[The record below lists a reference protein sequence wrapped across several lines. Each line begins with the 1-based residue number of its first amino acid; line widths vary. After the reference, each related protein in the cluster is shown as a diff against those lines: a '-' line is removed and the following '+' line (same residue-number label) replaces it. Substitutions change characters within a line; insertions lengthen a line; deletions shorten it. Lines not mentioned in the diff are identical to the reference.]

1 VKRDGE
7 LPSGCIVNERV
18 RGSGLEQIDG
28 EWYYTVADVDQMAPF
43 LMSLVS
49 DGDRWMFVSSSGAL
63 TAGRGDADQALFPYV
78 TDDRL
83 HANGGQSGPVTRL
96 LVTVGGEEILWIPF
110 TARPTAGTR
119 RFVSK
124 SIVGD
129 SVIFEEHRADLGMR
143 FRYRWSSS
151 ATHGFVR
158 TSTVENTTREQVRV
172 AALDGL
178 VDVLPYG
185 LEPTVYQRL
194 SNLSNAYKRSE
205 LVDPVARLAIY
216 SLETP
221 VSDRPEPEEVLRAT
235 VVWSVGLDGPISLDP
250 QAIARFEEG
259 ENTSSELVTGVPGAY
274 LVSGDIELDPATTR
288 SWQIVADV
296 GYAQSD
302 VVRLRHDLRPG
313 PDAGP
318 GVGSDAGSG
327 ADPVAANDVATML
340 DDESR
345 GTAERLVDMM
355 TRADASQI
363 TGDPVACA
371 HHFANVTYNV
381 MRGGVPLD
389 GYRIDVGDLVDF
401 VGQRNRHVASRH
413 AAFFA
418 TLPERIERRDLL
430 ERIAVAVAD
439 TGDVHLARLAEEYLP
454 FSFSRRHGDP
464 SRPWNKF
471 SIRVVDEAGDPVVY
485 YEGNWRDVFQNWEAL
500 CESYPEYL
508 PGVVTLFV
516 DASTA
521 DGYNPYRIT
530 RDGIDWEVPDP
541 DDPWSNIGYWGDH
554 QIVYLLRLLE
564 ATERYQPGEIARRL
578 DLAAYTYADVPYRIA
593 PYDDLVRDPKAT
605 IEFDD
610 DAHAASMER
619 VADLGGDGKLLA
631 DAEGRIVVVSLL
643 EKLLVPVLAKLSNFV
658 PGGGIWMNTQRPEW
672 NDANNALVGNGL
684 SMVTL
689 FHLRRY
695 LAHLRSLAV
704 DHGGEISISSE
715 VVAWFDALRAALA
728 SSPTGRGP
736 GAGAEVDV
744 EVDVDRQRRDLMDRL
759 GRAACDH
766 RSAIAASG
774 FSGAT
779 QMVAPALV
787 VELCDAAIGHL
798 DATIEE
804 NWRADGLVHSYNIVH
819 FPTDQTATVS
829 PLPEMLEGQ
838 VAALASG
845 GLSAGRQADLLD
857 ALFESALVRPDL
869 GTFLLAPVQRPK
881 AFLAKN
887 VIDADLVEANALLS
901 QLVAAD
907 DRSVIRADLD
917 GVYRFAP
924 DLTTAP
930 TLRERLDHLGST
942 ERWASLVE
950 HESAAVLEI
959 YESVFQHRAYI
970 GRSGSMYAYEGIGSV
985 YWHMVTKLLLAVQE
999 AMADAVQRGDD
1010 DREVERLRDAYW
1022 RVHAGLG
1029 VNKSA
1034 AEFGAIPTDPYS
1046 HTPAHAGAQQ
1056 PGMTGAVKEEMLARR
1071 RELGIGVL
1079 GGRIVFDTLLLRD
1092 DELLDAPTE
1101 WTVPGVDHRD
1111 EVVQLPAGAVGS
1123 TLCQVPI
1130 VVEVGDGDAQIDVEF
1145 ADGRTER
1152 HRGDR
1157 LERSV
1162 SALIFGRTGDVRQ
1175 VRVTV
1180 GRAR

>member
-1 VKRDGE
+1 MTAEFHQGART
-7 LPSGCIVNERV
+7 
-18 RGSGLEQIDG
+18 SGLEQIDG
-28 EWYYTVADVDQMAPF
+28 EWWYTVADVDRMAPF

-49 DGDRWMFVSSSGAL
+49 DGDRWMFVSSTGAL
-63 TAGRGDADQALFPYV
+63 TAGRGDADHALFPYV

-83 HANGGQSGPVTRL
+83 HASAGRSGPVTR
-96 LVTVGGEEILWIPF
+96 VRVVVDGDEVLWTPF
-110 TARPTAGTR
+110 EARSAAGLR

-129 SVIFEEHRADLGMR
+129 SVVFEEHRDDLGLQ
-143 FRYRWSSS
+143 FSYRWSSS

-158 TSTVENTTREQVRV
+158 TSTLRNVTAERMHV
-172 AALDGL
+172 AVLDGF

-185 LEPTVYQRL
+185 VDPTIHQRL

-205 LVDPVARLAIY
+205 LVDPAARLAVY
-216 SLETP
+216 SLESP
-221 VSDRPEPEEVLRAT
+221 VSDQAEPEEVLRAT
-235 VVWSVGLDGPISLDP
+235 VVWSTGLDGVVSLDP
-250 QAIARFEEG
+250 RAIARFEAG
-259 ENTSSELVTGVPGAY
+259 DDTAAELVTGLPGAY
-274 LVSGDIELDPATTR
+274 LVRADLELHPATSS

-296 GYAQSD
+296 GHAQGD
-302 VVRLRHDLRPG
+302 VVRLQRELHGD
-313 PDAGP
+313 
-318 GVGSDAGSG
+318 SG
-327 ADPVAANDVATML
+327 DTPDVATML
-340 DDESR
+340 GDESR
-345 GTAERLVDMM
+345 GTADRLVEIM
-355 TRADASQI
+355 TRADASQL
-363 TGDPVACA
+363 TGDPLACA

-389 GYRIDVGDLVDF
+389 GYRIDVADLVDF
-401 VGQRNRHVASRH
+401 VGQRNRHVATRH

-418 TLPERIERRDLL
+418 SLPDRIERRELL
-430 ERIAVAVAD
+430 ERIATVVAE
-439 TGDVHLARLAEEYLP
+439 TGDVHLGRLGEEYLP

-471 SIRVVDEAGDPVVY
+471 SIRVVDEAGDAVVY

-521 DGYNPYRIT
+521 DGHNPYRIT

-578 DLAAYTYADVPYRIA
+578 GTAAYTYADVPYRIA

-605 IEFDD
+605 IEFDEA
-610 DAHAASMER
+610 AHAAAMDR

-631 DAEGRIVVVSLL
+631 DADGRIVVVTLL

-672 NDANNALVGNGL
+672 NDANNALVGYGL

-695 LAHLRSLAV
+695 LAHLRSLV
-704 DHGGEISISSE
+704 ESHRSETPISSE
-715 VVAWFDALRAALA
+715 IVVWLDAVREVLAAP
-728 SSPTGRGP
+728 PT
-736 GAGAEVDV
+736 GAGADVDA
-744 EVDVDRQRRDLMDRL
+744 DVDRQRRDLMNRL
-759 GRAACDH
+759 GRAASDH
-766 RSAIAASG
+766 RSAIEASG
-774 FSGAT
+774 FSGAVD
-779 QMVAPALV
+779 MVAADAI
-787 VELCDAAIGHL
+787 VELCEAAIGHL
-798 DATIEE
+798 DATINE

-819 FPTDQTATVS
+819 FPTGDTATVS

-838 VAALASG
+838 VAALASA
-845 GLSAGRQADLLD
+845 GLSACQQADLLD
-857 ALFESALVRPDL
+857 ALFASALVRLDL
-869 GTFLLAPVQRPK
+869 GTFLLAPVRRPK

-887 VIDADLVEANALLS
+887 VVDPG
-901 QLVAAD
+901 LVAANPLLSELAAAD
-907 DRSVIRADLD
+907 ERSVIRADLD
-917 GVYRFAP
+917 GTYRFAP
-924 DLTTAP
+924 ELTTAP
-930 TLRERLDHLGST
+930 ALSERLERLGRDD
-942 ERWASLVE
+942 RWASLVE
-950 HESAAVLEI
+950 RETNAVLEI
-959 YESVFQHRAYI
+959 YESVFRHRAYI

-999 AMADAVQRGDD
+999 ALADAVQRGDD
-1010 DREVERLRDAYW
+1010 AVVVERLRDAYW

-1029 VNKSA
+1029 VNKTA

-1071 RELGIGVL
+1071 RELGIGVI
-1079 GGRIVFDTLLLRD
+1079 GGQLAFDALLLRD
-1092 DELLDAPTE
+1092 GELLDAPTQ
-1101 WTVPGVDHRD
+1101 WTVPGIDGRD
-1111 EVVQLPAGAVGS
+1111 EVVQLPAGSVGS
-1123 TLCQVPI
+1123 TVCQVPI
-1130 VVEVGDGDAQIDVEF
+1130 VVAVGEGQSTVDVEY

-1152 HRGDR
+1152 HDGAR
-1157 LERSV
+1157 LEPAD
-1162 SALIFGRTGDVRQ
+1162 SAAIFGRTGDVRQ
-1175 VRVTV
+1175 VRVSLGV
-1180 GRAR
+1180 R

>member
-1 VKRDGE
+1 MTVQLDQGLR
-7 LPSGCIVNERV
+7 S
-18 RGSGLEQIDG
+18 SGLELIDS
-28 EWYYTVADVDQMAPF
+28 EWYYTVADVDRMAPF

-63 TAGRGDADQALFPYV
+63 TAGRGDATQALFPYV
-78 TDDRL
+78 TDDHL

-96 LVTVGGEEILWIPF
+96 RVRVDDGDTELWIPF
-110 TARPTAGTR
+110 EERPRPGTR

-129 SVIFEEHRADLGMR
+129 ALIFEEHREDLGLR
-143 FRYRWSSS
+143 FRYRWNTS

-158 TSTVENTTREQVRV
+158 TSTVENLSGGSTHVEV
-172 AALDGL
+172 LDGL
-178 VDVLPYG
+178 VDLLPSG
-185 LEPTVYQRL
+185 LDPTVYQRL

-205 LVDPVARLAIY
+205 LIDPVARIAVY

-221 VSDRPEPEEVLRAT
+221 VSDQAEPEEVLRAT
-235 VVWSVGLDGPISLDP
+235 VVWSSGLDGPVSLDAG
-250 QAIARFEEG
+250 AIGRFEAG
-259 ENTSSELVTGVPGAY
+259 ADTDDAVTGLVTGVPGAY
-274 LVSGDIELDPATTR
+274 LVHGDIELQSGTSR
-288 SWQIVADV
+288 SWRVVADV
-296 GYAQSD
+296 AYSQGE
-302 VVRLRHDLRPG
+302 VVRLRHVLQATEGR
-313 PDAGP
+313 
-318 GVGSDAGSG
+318 
-327 ADPVAANDVATML
+327 ADQVVALL
-340 DDESR
+340 DDGSR
-345 GTAERLVDMM
+345 RTAARLVEIM
-355 TRADASQI
+355 TRADASQV
-363 TGDPVACA
+363 TGDPLACA
-371 HHFANVTYNV
+371 HHYANVTYNV

-389 GYRIDVGDLVDF
+389 GYMIDVGDLVDF
-401 VGQRNRHVASRH
+401 VSQRNRHVAGRH
-413 AAFFA
+413 ADFFA
-418 TLPERIERRDLL
+418 SLPARIERSELL
-430 ERIAVAVAD
+430 GRIATHVD
-439 TGDVHLARLAEEYLP
+439 DDGDVHLARLADEYLP

-516 DASTA
+516 DASTV

-578 DLAAYTYADVPYRIA
+578 GTAAYTYADVPYRIA
-593 PYDDLVRDPKAT
+593 SYDDLVRDPKAT
-605 IEFDD
+605 IEFDEL
-610 DAHAASMER
+610 AHAAAMAR
-619 VADLGGDGKLLA
+619 VAELGGDGKLLV
-631 DAEGRIVVVSLL
+631 DAEGQIVVVTLL

-672 NDANNALVGNGL
+672 NDANNALVGHGL

-695 LAHLRSLAV
+695 LAHLRTLLADQV
-704 DHGGEISISSE
+704 TATPISVE
-715 VVAWFDALRAALA
+715 VVAWFDAVRDALLAAA
-728 SSPTGRGP
+728 VEHGP
-736 GAGAEVDV
+736 GAD
-744 EVDVDRQRRDLMDRL
+744 QRRRSLVDRL
-759 GRAACDH
+759 GRAASDH
-766 RSAIAASG
+766 RVTIAASG
-774 FSGAT
+774 LSGTTDA
-779 QMVAPALV
+779 VDPAAIV
-787 VELCDAAIGHL
+787 DLCDAAIRHL
-798 DATIEE
+798 DATIEQ

-819 FPTDQTATVS
+819 FPTDETATVS

-838 VAALASG
+838 VAALASA
-845 GLSAGRQADLLD
+845 GLSARRQADLVD
-857 ALFESALVRPDL
+857 ALFASALVRPDL
-869 GTFLLAPVQRPK
+869 GTFLLAPVRLPK

-887 VIDADLVEANALLS
+887 IIDADLVAANALLS

-907 DRSVIRADLD
+907 DRTVVRADLD
-917 GVYRFAP
+917 GAYRFAP

-930 TLRERLDHLGST
+930 ALGERLDQLGRS
-942 ERWASLVE
+942 ERWAPLVSRE
-950 HESAAVLEI
+950 RAAVLEI
-959 YESVFQHRAYI
+959 YESVFHHRAYI
-970 GRSGSMYAYEGIGSV
+970 GRSGSMHAYEGIGSV

-999 AMADAVQRGDD
+999 AASDAARRSDEPA
-1010 DREVERLRDAYW
+1010 EVARLCDAYW

-1071 RELGIGVL
+1071 RELGIGVVD
-1079 GGRIVFDTLLLRD
+1079 GRIVFDGLLLRD
-1092 DELLDAPTE
+1092 DELLDEPTA
-1101 WTVPGVDHRD
+1101 WTVPGVEAHDQ
-1111 EVVQLPAGAVGS
+1111 VVQLPAGSVGS
-1123 TLCQVPI
+1123 TVCQVPI
-1130 VVEVGDGDAQIDVEF
+1130 VVAAGGGEPQIEVEF

-1152 HRGDR
+1152 HQADR
-1157 LERSV
+1157 LDRSL
-1162 SALIFGRTGDVRQ
+1162 SAQVFGRTGTIRQ
-1175 VRVTV
+1175 VRV
-1180 GRAR
+1180 RLDRS

>member
-1 VKRDGE
+1 MTAEFHHGART
-7 LPSGCIVNERV
+7 
-18 RGSGLEQIDG
+18 SGLEQIDG
-28 EWYYTVADVDQMAPF
+28 VWWYTVADVDQMAPF

-63 TAGRGDADQALFPYV
+63 TAGRGDAGHALFPYV

-83 HANGGQSGPVTRL
+83 HADGGQSGPVTR
-96 LVTVGGEEILWIPF
+96 VRVHVDGEDVLWIPF
-110 TARPTAGTR
+110 DSRAVPGTR

-129 SVIFEEHRADLGMR
+129 SVMFEEHRADLGMR
-143 FRYRWSSS
+143 FRYQWSSS
-151 ATHGFVR
+151 ATYGFVR
-158 TSTVENTTREQVRV
+158 TSTVENASGERIRIAV
-172 AALDGL
+172 LDGV
-178 VDVLPYG
+178 VDLLPYG
-185 LEPTVYQRL
+185 LDPTIYQRL

-205 LVDPVARLAIY
+205 LVDPVARLAVY

-221 VSDRPEPEEVLRAT
+221 VSDRPEPEEVLQAT
-235 VVWSVGLDGPISLDP
+235 VAWSSGLDGPISLDAS
-250 QAIARFEEG
+250 AIGRFEAG
-259 ENTSSELVTGVPGAY
+259 ETATGASAPAELVTGVPGAY
-274 LVSGDIELDPATTR
+274 LVRDDIELEPGTAR
-288 SWQIVADV
+288 SWRIVADV
-296 GYAQSD
+296 GHAQPD
-302 VVRLRHDLRPG
+302 VVRLRRELRPG
-313 PDAGP
+313 AT
-318 GVGSDAGSG
+318 
-327 ADPVAANDVATML
+327 NDVATML
-340 DDESR
+340 DDETR
-345 GTAERLVDMM
+345 HTAERLVEIM
-355 TRADASQI
+355 TRADASQF
-363 TGDPVACA
+363 TGDAVACA
-371 HHFANVTYNV
+371 HHVANVTYNV

-389 GYRIDVGDLVDF
+389 GYRIDVADLVDF
-401 VGQRNRHVASRH
+401 LGQRNRLVASRH
-413 AAFFA
+413 AEFFA
-418 TLPERIERRDLL
+418 SLPERIERRDLL
-430 ERIAVAVAD
+430 ERIAAVVAE
-439 TGDVHLARLAEEYLP
+439 TGDVHLARLGDEYLP

-578 DLAAYTYADVPYRIA
+578 GTAAYTYADVPYRIA

-605 IEFDD
+605 IEFDEV
-610 DAHAASMER
+610 AHAAALDR
-619 VADLGGDGKLLA
+619 VADLGGDGKLLV
-631 DAEGRIVVVSLL
+631 DTEGRIVAVTLL

-672 NDANNALVGNGL
+672 NDANNALVGYGL

-695 LAHLRSLAV
+695 LAHLRSLVHGHGSETELAV
-704 DHGGEISISSE
+704 SSE
-715 VVAWFDALRAALA
+715 IVAWFDAVSAALA
-728 SSPTGRGP
+728 TSPVGP
-736 GAGAEVDV
+736 GPDADGA
-744 EVDVDRQRRDLMDRL
+744 VDRRRRDLMDRL
-759 GRAACDH
+759 GRAASEH
-766 RSAIAASG
+766 RSLLAASG

-779 QMVAPALV
+779 DVIGTGAIV
-787 VELCDAAIGHL
+787 DLCDAAIGHL
-798 DATIEE
+798 DATIGQS
-804 NWRADGLVHSYNIVH
+804 WRADGLVHSYNIVH
-819 FPTDQTATVS
+819 FPTDDTATVS

-838 VAALASG
+838 VAALASA
-845 GLSAGRQADLLD
+845 GLSATQQADLVD
-857 ALFESALVRPDL
+857 ALFASALVRPDI
-869 GTFLLAPVQRPK
+869 GTFLLAPVHRPK

-887 VIDADLVEANALLS
+887 VVDPDLVAANPLLS
-901 QLVAAD
+901 QLLAAD
-907 DRSVIRADLD
+907 DPSVIRTDLD
-917 GVYRFAP
+917 GTHRFAP

-930 TLRERLDHLGST
+930 ALRERLERLGGT
-942 ERWASLVE
+942 DRWASLVE
-950 HESAAVLEI
+950 QHSEAVLEI
-959 YESVFQHRAYI
+959 YESVFRHRAYI

-999 AMADAVQRGDD
+999 AMSDAVRRGDD
-1010 DREVERLRDAYW
+1010 PVAVARLRDAYW

-1071 RELGIGVL
+1071 RELGIGVVD
-1079 GGRIVFDTLLLRD
+1079 GCIAFDGLLLRD
-1092 DELLDAPTE
+1092 DELLAAPTE

-1111 EVVQLPAGAVGS
+1111 EVVQLPVGAVGS
-1123 TLCQVPI
+1123 TFCQVPI
-1130 VVEVGDGDAQIDVEF
+1130 VIAVGDDEPQIQIEF
-1145 ADGRTER
+1145 ADGRTEQR
-1152 HRGDR
+1152 PGDR
-1157 LERSV
+1157 LDRSD

-1175 VRVTV
+1175 VRVTL
-1180 GRAR
+1180 GAR

>member
-1 VKRDGE
+1 MTAEFHPR
-7 LPSGCIVNERV
+7 S
-18 RGSGLEQIDG
+18 SGLEQIDG
-28 EWYYTVADVDQMAPF
+28 EWCYTVVDADRMAPF

-63 TAGRGDADQALFPYV
+63 TAGRGDATQALFPYV

-96 LVTVGGEEILWIPF
+96 RVHVGGAVGGDAGVLWIPF
-110 TARPTAGTR
+110 EDRPAPGTR

-129 SVIFEEHRADLGMR
+129 ALMFEEHRDDLGLR

-151 ATHGFVR
+151 ATYGFVR
-158 TSTVENTTREQVRV
+158 TSTVENLSGDVLTVEV
-172 AALDGL
+172 LDGL
-178 VDVLPYG
+178 VDLLPYG
-185 LEPTVYQRL
+185 LDPTVYQRL

-205 LVDPVARLAIY
+205 LIDPVARIAVY

-221 VSDRPEPEEVLRAT
+221 VSDQAEPEEVLRAT
-235 VVWSVGLDGPISLDP
+235 VAWSSGLDGTVHLDAAAIGRFEVGLDSDDP
-250 QAIARFEEG
+250 A
-259 ENTSSELVTGVPGAY
+259 TELVTGVPGAY
-274 LVSGDIELDPATTR
+274 LVRAVVDLSPGATR
-288 SWQIVADV
+288 SWQVVADV
-296 GYAQSD
+296 AYAQGD
-302 VVRLRHDLRPG
+302 VVRLRRDLR
-313 PDAGP
+313 AG
-318 GVGSDAGSG
+318 AGN
-327 ADPVAANDVATML
+327 ADDVAAVL

-345 GTAERLVDMM
+345 RTADRLVEIM
-355 TRADASQI
+355 TRADAAQL

-371 HHFANVTYNV
+371 HHYANVTYNV

-401 VGQRNRHVASRH
+401 VTQRNRQVAARHVEFLDS
-413 AAFFA
+413 
-418 TLPERIERRDLL
+418 LPERIERRDLL
-430 ERIAVAVAD
+430 ERIAAEAAE
-439 TGDVHLARLAEEYLP
+439 TGDVHLSRLADEYLP

-516 DASTA
+516 DASTV

-564 ATERYQPGEIARRL
+564 ATERYHPGEIARRL
-578 DLAAYTYADVPYRIA
+578 GTAAYTYAAVPYRIA
-593 PYDDLVRDPKAT
+593 SYDDLVRDPKAT

-610 DAHAASMER
+610 VAHAAAMDR
-619 VADLGGDGKLLA
+619 VAELGGDGKLLA
-631 DAEGRIVVVSLL
+631 AADGSIVVVTLL

-672 NDANNALVGNGL
+672 NDANNALVGHGL

-695 LAHLRSLAV
+695 LAHLRTLLA
-704 DHGGEISISSE
+704 DASATSISAE
-715 VVAWFDALRAALA
+715 VAAWFQTVSDVLVVEPVDDGPDA
-728 SSPTGRGP
+728 
-736 GAGAEVDV
+736 
-744 EVDVDRQRRDLMDRL
+744 DRRRRELVDRL
-759 GRAACDH
+759 GRAASDH
-766 RSAIAASG
+766 RAVIAASG
-774 FSGAT
+774 LSGEMAVVDP
-779 QMVAPALV
+779 VAI
-787 VELCDAAIGHL
+787 VELCDAAIRHL

-819 FPTDQTATVS
+819 FPTDDTATVS

-838 VAALASG
+838 VAALASA
-845 GLSAGRQADLLD
+845 GLSARRQADLVD

-869 GTFLLAPVQRPK
+869 GTFLLAPVRLPK

-887 VIDADLVEANALLS
+887 VIDADLVDANALLS
-901 QLVAAD
+901 QLVTAD
-907 DRSVIRADLD
+907 DRSVIRSDPD
-917 GVYRFAP
+917 GAYRFAP

-930 TLRERLDHLGST
+930 ALGERLDHVGRS
-942 ERWASLVE
+942 ERWASLVASE
-950 HESAAVLEI
+950 REAVLEI
-959 YESVFQHRAYI
+959 YEAVFQHRAYI
-970 GRSGSMYAYEGIGSV
+970 GRSGSMHAYEGIGSV

-999 AMADAVQRGDD
+999 AVSDAVQRGGDD
-1010 DREVERLRDAYW
+1010 AEVVRLRDAYW

-1029 VNKSA
+1029 VNKTA

-1071 RELGIGVL
+1071 RELGIGVVD
-1079 GGRIVFDTLLLRD
+1079 GRIMFDGVLLRD
-1092 DELLDAPTE
+1092 SELLDEATE
-1101 WTVPGVDHRD
+1101 WTVPGVDLRD

-1123 TLCQVPI
+1123 TFCQVPI
-1130 VVEVGDGDAQIDVEF
+1130 VVAVGDGDPQIDVDF
-1145 ADGRTER
+1145 ADGRTE
-1152 HRGDR
+1152 HLQGDR
-1157 LERSV
+1157 LDRSD

-1175 VRVTV
+1175 VRVTL
-1180 GRAR
+1180 GRG

>member
-1 VKRDGE
+1 MT
-7 LPSGCIVNERV
+7 ERL
-18 RGSGLEQIDG
+18 RESGLEEFDG
-28 EWYYTVADVDQMAPF
+28 EWWYTVADVDQTAPF

-49 DGDRWMFVSSSGAL
+49 DGDRWMFASSSGAL
-63 TAGRGDADQALFPYV
+63 TAGRGDAGHALFPYV
-78 TDDRL
+78 TDDLL
-83 HANGGQSGPVTRL
+83 HANGGQSGPVTRIRL
-96 LVTVGGEEILWIPF
+96 DVGGDEVLWIPF
-110 TARPTAGTR
+110 EARLTPGTR

-129 SVIFEEHRADLGMR
+129 SVVFEEHRADLGMR
-143 FRYRWSSS
+143 FRYRWGSSER
-151 ATHGFVR
+151 HGFVR
-158 TSTVENTTREQVRV
+158 TSTVENTTGERVRV
-172 AALDGL
+172 AVLDGV
-178 VDVLPYG
+178 VDLLPYG
-185 LEPTVYQRL
+185 LDPTVYQRL

-205 LVDPVARLAIY
+205 LIDPVARLAVY

-221 VSDRPEPEEVLRAT
+221 VSDRPEPEEVLRAN
-235 VVWSVGLDGPISLDP
+235 VAWSTGLDGPVSLDP
-250 QAIARFEEG
+250 RAIARFEAG
-259 ENTSSELVTGVPGAY
+259 EDMAGEDMASEFVTGIPGAH
-274 LVSGDIELDPATTR
+274 LVRGDVELEPGTSR

-296 GYAQSD
+296 GYAQAD
-302 VVRLRHDLRPG
+302 VVRLQRDLRPD
-313 PDAGP
+313 P
-318 GVGSDAGSG
+318 SG
-327 ADPVAANDVATML
+327 TDDLAAML
-340 DDESR
+340 DDQASR
-345 GTAERLVDMM
+345 TAERLVEIM
-355 TRADASQI
+355 TRADASQV
-363 TGDPVACA
+363 TGDPLACA

-413 AAFFA
+413 AGFFVS
-418 TLPERIERRDLL
+418 LPDRIDRRDLL
-430 ERIAVAVAD
+430 ERIATVVAE
-439 TGDVHLARLAEEYLP
+439 TGDVHLARLGEEYLP

-464 SRPWNKF
+464 SRPWNMF

-500 CESYPEYL
+500 CDSYPEYL

-521 DGYNPYRIT
+521 DGNNPYRIT

-578 DLAAYTYADVPYRIA
+578 GTAAYTYADVPYRIA

-605 IEFDD
+605 IEFDAA
-610 DAHAASMER
+610 AHAAAMDR

-631 DAEGRIVVVSLL
+631 DAEGRIVVVTLL

-672 NDANNALVGNGL
+672 NDANNALVGYGL

-689 FHLRRY
+689 FHLRRF
-695 LAHLRSLAV
+695 LAHLRSLV
-704 DHGGEISISSE
+704 QDHGSETTISSE
-715 VVAWFDALRAALA
+715 IVAWFDTVRQVLAAPP
-728 SSPTGRGP
+728 S
-736 GAGAEVDV
+736 GAGTDA
-744 EVDVDRQRRDLMDRL
+744 DRQRRDLMDRL
-759 GRAACDH
+759 GRAASDH
-766 RSAIAASG
+766 RSAIAAAG
-774 FSGAT
+774 FSGVT
-779 QMVAPALV
+779 EVVAPAAI

-798 DATIEE
+798 DATIGES
-804 NWRADGLVHSYNIVH
+804 WRADGLVHSYNLVH
-819 FPTDQTATVS
+819 FPTEDSATVS

-838 VAALASG
+838 VAALASA
-845 GLSAGRQADLLD
+845 GLSAAQQADLLD
-857 ALFESALVRPDL
+857 ALFDSALVRPDL
-869 GTFLLAPVQRPK
+869 GTFLLAPVRRPK

-887 VIDADLVEANALLS
+887 VVDPVLVDANALLS

-907 DRSVIRADLD
+907 ERSVIRTDLD
-917 GVYRFAP
+917 GAYRFAP

-930 TLRERLDHLGST
+930 ALQEQLDRLGRA

-950 HESAAVLEI
+950 HETAAVLEI

-999 AMADAVQRGDD
+999 AMSDAVQRGDD
-1010 DREVERLRDAYW
+1010 DGEVERLRDAYW

-1071 RELGIGVL
+1071 RELGIGVVD
-1079 GGRIVFDTLLLRD
+1079 GCIAFDGLLLRG
-1092 DELLDAPTE
+1092 DELLDVPTE
-1101 WTVPGVDHRD
+1101 WTIPGIDRRD

-1123 TLCQVPI
+1123 TFCQVPI
-1130 VVEVGDGDAQIDVEF
+1130 VVAVGDGDPQIDIEF

-1152 HRGDR
+1152 RLGDR
-1157 LERSV
+1157 LERSD

-1175 VRVTV
+1175 VRVTLGDGGQAGV
-1180 GRAR
+1180 VSPQTSRTFS